1 MTYLYELRTYVAQAG
16 RLPILTGKWE
26 SHHHA
31 IYADFHTL
39 LAGFVSRVGPSEPDG
54 VALLLRHD
62 DRRAVDSSL
71 AALIASNRMN
81 EVPGPPGPTV
91 VDHWERTFLYPLSV
105 SELQ

>member
-1 MTYLYELRTYVAQAG
+1 MTSLYELRTYVARPG
-16 RLPILTGKWE
+16 RLQLLRDRWE
-26 SHHHA
+26 KHHHA

-39 LAGFVSRVGPSEPDG
+39 IAGFLSRAGGAEPNG
-54 VALLLRHD
+54 VALLLQHE
-62 DRRAVDSSL
+62 DRRAVDASM

-81 EVPGPPGPTV
+81 EIPGPPGSTV